1 MPDSRRTSPR
11 VAAVIQVRY
20 RRREDFVLEY
30 ARDISLGGVFITSE
44 DPLPEGEPVE
54 CQFYLP
60 EMARPVSMPGKV
72 VRTIRSRTRGLSG
85 MGIAFE
91 ELDEFTRATLI
102 GYLKEMTSDREC
114 VVDRRGKANR
124 FDQVL
129 EVEYTS
135 VGDFLVDYSENISK
149 NGIFVRS
156 DEPQPADSIVPMKI
170 TLPNGEVIEV
180 TGRVAHAIEPDLAK
194 QIGRAPGMG
203 IEFLHYHGSSQE
215 RLWNYIESL
224 SNG

>member
-1 MPDSRRTSPR
+1 MPDTRRTSPR

-30 ARDISLGGVFITSE
+30 ARDISSGGVFITSE

-60 EMARPVSMPGKV
+60 ELARPVTMPGKI

-91 ELDEFTRATLI
+91 ALDEFTRATLM

-114 VVDRRGKANR
+114 IVDRRGKAVR
-124 FDQVL
+124 YDQVL
-129 EVEYTS
+129 EVEYNS
-135 VGDFLVDYSENISK
+135 VGEFLKDYSENLSK
-149 NGIFVRS
+149 NGIFVRT
-156 DEPQPADSIVPMKI
+156 DEPQPADTVVPMKI
-170 TLPNGEVIEV
+170 TLPNGEHIEV
-180 TGRVAHAIEPDLAK
+180 TGRVVHAIDADLAS
-194 QIGRAPGMG
+194 QIGRSAGMG
-203 IEFLHYHGSSQE
+203 IEFLHYHGSSQT